1 MGGDGMGNISWSNA
15 GGLSWS
21 NPILGA
27 GVVKLARWASHWV
40 GNLSASKCVWKR
52 LTRND
57 DHVIYSF
64 GIKLSKY
71 LLLKSV
77 EWWVLHSTGTF
88 AVILRSTTTSMK
100 FRTDTSKADWQNLS
114 ISLILLRG
122 DDEMFCDNGRWAKCT
137 CRLYPFVW
145 LPDDCQDLHLFNAKV
160 YIYEKDET
168 HFYFVL
174 IMGHDTIPFVF
185 CTKNKT
191 TFPPS
196 KIIIKLA
203 LQKPNKNK
211 VAWNGVTHLNT
222 KWRTCPNKNDN
233 SKVLVLHTQAQ
244 EKEGDILKNLN
255 TQW

>member
-1 MGGDGMGNISWSNA
+1 MGNISWSNA

-21 NPILGA
+21 HPILGA

-100 FRTDTSKADWQNLS
+100 FRTDISKKDWQNLL
-114 ISLILLRG
+114 ISLICWEVTMKCFVTMGVGPNVLADCILLSDYQMIVKIYISSMPRFTFTKR
-122 DDEMFCDNGRWAKCT
+122 MKHTFI
-137 CRLYPFVW
+137 
-145 LPDDCQDLHLFNAKV
+145 LFLSWV
-160 YIYEKDET
+160 MT
-168 HFYFVL
+168 QSLVSFVL
-174 IMGHDTIPFVF
+174 R
-185 CTKNKT
+185 TKRH
-191 TFPPS
+191 F
-196 KIIIKLA
+196 
-203 LQKPNKNK
+203 
-211 VAWNGVTHLNT
+211 
-222 KWRTCPNKNDN
+222 
-233 SKVLVLHTQAQ
+233 LHQR
-244 EKEGDILKNLN
+244 L
-255 TQW
+255 